1 MKGDTVTI
9 DQMIFFS
16 LIKSCYIIIHNLFFD
31 AKNQIRTGV
40 TRIFSPLLY
49 QLSYLGYVN
58 CNLFKLNIQVY
69 YYFFRIITMAGV
81 AKWLRQWV
89 VIPSFAGSSP
99 VTRLKIGEFLYY

>member
-1 MKGDTVTI
+1 MKGDMVTR
-9 DQMIFFS
+9 DRMIFFA
-16 LIKSCYIIIHNLFFD
+16 LITSCYIIVYTLFFD

-49 QLSYLGYVN
+49 QLSYLGYTN

-69 YYFFRIITMAGV
+69 YYFFRIISVAGV

-99 VTRLKIGEFLYY
+99 VTRLKINEFLYY